1 MMPYKVPESR
11 NIETPTLDRSIST
24 YIPLSDRAWYRSSQK
39 AASLIDPGLLA
50 SSRRGYQRNHR
61 HTKQLLLPATDSFI
75 PPRRIKDSLND
86 NADKFRTVNTILT
99 GESCPRKVTKVSCTD
114 DDVLL
119 MPVDKYLQEVNARE
133 ILREEQLER
142 ECLRTKKFK
151 TGDELRHE
159 LFGTD
164 TGGGSLG
171 KNTPH

>member
-1 MMPYKVPESR
+1 M
-11 NIETPTLDRSIST
+11 
-24 YIPLSDRAWYRSSQK
+24 
-39 AASLIDPGLLA
+39 
-50 SSRRGYQRNHR
+50 
-61 HTKQLLLPATDSFI
+61 
-75 PPRRIKDSLND
+75 ND

-99 GESCPRKVTKVSCTD
+99 GESCPRKSTKVSCVD

-164 TGGGSLG
+164 TIELINVEKPKKPIQTGTAYSEL
-171 KNTPH
+171 KQRHEKILPPRITDVTRSKVTKLDLETEELLRPIRFKMRK